1 MPTYKQTR
9 KNGKTSWFA
18 IFYYTDWTGTK
29 KQKKKE
35 GFATQREAKAYERQF
50 LEHVAGSPEMTF
62 GTLADLYLDDLN
74 HNAKETTF
82 LNQSGIIE
90 NHIRPFF
97 GSLKVNE
104 ITAGTVRKWQ
114 NTFSGSG
121 YAPGFLFRI
130 HRLLSAVFNF
140 AIKFYGLLR
149 NPAVLAGSL
158 GKRKPKEE
166 MRFLTLAEFTR
177 LHAAL
182 LADEEF
188 IFATAFSFLFLTGC
202 RKGEMLALTVSDF
215 DFEAGT
221 VSISKTYTR
230 IGTKDVITTPK
241 TAKSVR
247 TITLPPS
254 LIQIMKNYIHGLG
267 DISPKQRIFDCVSAD
282 SLRTALHRYA
292 KSVGLPQ
299 IRIHDLRHS
308 HASLLIEQG
317 ISPIAIADRLGHE
330 SAQTTLTT
338 YSHLYPGKQKEVAD
352 KLQKV
357 LSF

>member
-1 MPTYKQTR
+1 MPVYKKTG

-18 IFYYTDWTGTK
+18 IFYYTDWTGVK

-35 GFATQREAKAYERQF
+35 GFQTQKEAKAFERNF
-50 LEHVAGSPEMTF
+50 LERVAGTPEMSF
-62 GTLADLYLDDLN
+62 DTLADLYLADLK
-74 HNAKETTF
+74 HNAKETTYI
-82 LNQSGIIE
+82 NQEGIIE

-97 GSLKVNE
+97 GALRVNE

-114 NTFSGSG
+114 NTFAGSK
-121 YAPGFLFRI
+121 YAQGFLFRI
-130 HRLLSAVFNF
+130 HRLLSAIFNF
-140 AIKFYGLLR
+140 AIKYYGLLR

-166 MRFLTLAEFTR
+166 MRFLTLAEFSR
-177 LHAAL
+177 LHDTL
-182 LADEEF
+182 LTHGEL

-202 RKGEMLALTVSDF
+202 RKGEMLALTASDF

-221 VSISKTYTR
+221 VSINKTYTR

-241 TAKSVR
+241 TEKSVR
-247 TITLPPS
+247 TITMPPS
-254 LIQIMKNYIHGLG
+254 LVQIMQDYIHGLG
-267 DISPKQRIFDCVSAD
+267 DVSSKQRLFDCVSAD
-282 SLRTALHRYA
+282 VLRMALIRYT
-292 KSVGLPQ
+292 KLTGLPQ

-330 SAQTTLTT
+330 SAQTTLNT
-338 YSHLYPGKQKEVAD
+338 YSHLYPGKKKEVAD
-352 KLQKV
+352 KLQAV
-357 LSF
+357 LPF